1 MKYAAEIKVSYE
13 VMTPEQEQF
22 YWAYLV
28 DLFQRCADKVL
39 AEEARLR
46 QAQPA
51 ELRQA
56 QPADQAQAVEEAHER
71 SAAV

>member
-1 MKYAAEIKVSYE
+1 MKLRGEIKVSYE

-28 DLFQRCADKVL
+28 DLFQRCADEVL
-39 AEEARLR
+39 AEEARQTAGF

-51 ELRQA
+51 
-56 QPADQAQAVEEAHER
+56 EEAHER

>member
-13 VMTPEQEQF
+13 VMTPEQEHF

-39 AEEARLR
+39 AEESRLR
-46 QAQPA
+46 QAQA
-51 ELRQA
+51 
-56 QPADQAQAVEEAHER
+56 ADQAQPVEETHEC